1 MFVGAGTEPNWRS
14 LAACSMI
21 APDVLQYPCLAP
33 HISLAKAWNH
43 QQLFQRKD
51 NSYVPAELVV
61 LQKCI
66 PHVGALY
73 AAAWDEFQQK
83 PRTYNIGDN
92 APCVYKA

>member
-14 LAACSMI
+14 LSMI

-73 AAAWDEFQQK
+73 AATWDEFQQK